1 MWSSSKRKVPMR
13 LLCKPLVV
21 ESITPLRFEDTY
33 SAVSRELVAVRMMSM
48 FSIILDAI
56 EPSMLVE

>member
-1 MWSSSKRKVPMR
+1 MR